1 MSTFL
6 GNFVPMSLAPPK
18 ELTSGAGPVIGSWM
32 NLAIEGF
39 RVNFPASI
47 TPMSHPLIHLAY
59 WHCRLLSYLFS
70 PAAVSTDILWA
81 ATEMV
86 GLLTGNPQLSAPLSH
101 HFSGLAGLTL
111 VELSKNDKTR
121 EEASRL
127 LKEMLELGIG
137 SSPWDD
143 AIRESINDKIRPTT
157 SSGLDSHGLQHL
169 ADLAT
174 ATTTTT
180 TTTTTSAATAA
191 AVAEK
196 AEEPVVYR
204 KTDNYE
210 NAGFDPRP
218 MLQAGYLNAFGPGGN
233 QAAPAA
239 PAAPAAAAA
248 VP

>member
-1 MSTFL
+1 
-6 GNFVPMSLAPPK
+6 MSLAPPK

-32 NLAIEGF
+32 NLALEGF

-70 PAAVSTDILWA
+70 PAAVSSDILWA

-174 ATTTTT
+174 ATTATAT
-180 TTTTTSAATAA
+180 ATAA
-191 AVAEK
+191 TTATTTEK
-196 AEEPVVYR
+196 AEEPVIYR

-233 QAAPAA
+233 QTA

-248 VP
+248 AVP